1 MGIRERLDQLSRG
14 ELVGLVVVVVVT
26 LVGVGFWYTRSL
38 PRPIDVS
45 APAGVSGLPAAGGS
59 GAATA
64 GVPAG
69 ATGATGG
76 ASASGAPVPLIVDVT
91 GQVRR
96 PGVYEFATGDR
107 VIDAIQ
113 RAGGAMANAEL
124 AALNLAAPLTDGTQ
138 IVVPKQGTA
147 GAATV
152 GAAPVP
158 TGVSGSGALI
168 NINTATAA
176 ELETLSGIGEVLAAT
191 IVEYRTENGPF
202 TSVDQLVDV
211 SGIGEATLEE
221 IRDQVTI

>member
-14 ELVGLVVVVVVT
+14 ELVGLAVVVVVT
-26 LVGVGFWYTRSL
+26 LAGVGFWYTRSL

-45 APAGVSGLPAAGGS
+45 APAGVSGLPAAGGT
-59 GAATA
+59 GASAA
-64 GVPAG
+64 GVPVASG
-69 ATGATGG
+69 APGVP
-76 ASASGAPVPLIVDVT
+76 SASGASVPLIVDVT

-124 AALNLAAPLTDGTQ
+124 AALNLAAPLTDGSQ
-138 IVVPKQGTA
+138 IVVPKR
-147 GAATV
+147 
-152 GAAPVP
+152 GAAPAGSAPAP
-158 TGVSGSGALI
+158 TGVSGSGALV

-221 IRDQVTI
+221 IRGQVTI